1 MTTEAK
7 QKHEQRTPVDP
18 RFDFKAY
25 CERRK
30 AEAKDGGRRGPGD
43 YAFSVDKQMLA
54 ALGTLVPV
62 RMACEA
68 YLRTYKDYVRGELL
82 GSAVRVGPSQFPD
95 LFKLVSA
102 CAAKLT
108 IPIPEVFVIQNP
120 VINAFT
126 YGTNEDSF
134 IVVHSATIDHLTEP
148 ELLFIIGHECGHIH
162 NEHVTYYS
170 LARDLARI
178 GSLLMAWMMQPVT
191 LSLAAWARRS
201 EVTADRAGLLCC
213 QRPEAAKHALIKA
226 ALGSQKLYE
235 QIDVDEFLGQV
246 GKIKKTIG
254 RFAELFQSH
263 PYLPKRVQ
271 ALELFERSVLYVGED
286 EEKNFPGKVMT
297 AAEPDQRVADIIKVL
312 G

>member
-1 MTTEAK
+1 MT
-7 QKHEQRTPVDP
+7 D

-25 CERRK
+25 VKRRK
-30 AEAKDGGRRGPGD
+30 SEAKDGGKRGPGE
-43 YAFSVDKQMLA
+43 YAYSADKQMLA

-68 YLRTYKDYVRGELL
+68 YLRTYKDYWRGQLL
-82 GSAVRVGPSQFPD
+82 GGSVRVGPNQFPS
-95 LFKLVSA
+95 LFKLVSR
-102 CAAKLT
+102 CASTLG
-108 IPIPEVFVIQNP
+108 IPIPEVFVKQDP

-134 IVVHSATIDHLTEP
+134 IVVHSATVDHLDED
-148 ELLFIIGHECGHIH
+148 ELLNIIGHECGHIH

-170 LARDLARI
+170 LARDLAQI
-178 GSLLMAWMMQPVT
+178 GSMLMSWVIQPVT
-191 LSLAAWARRS
+191 LSLDAWSRRS
-201 EVTADRAGLLCC
+201 EITADRAGLLCC
-213 QRPEAAKHALIKA
+213 RSPEAAKRSLIKV

-235 QIDVDEFLGQV
+235 QVDVDEFLGQV

-254 RFAELFQSH
+254 KYGELFLSH

-271 ALELFERSVLYVGED
+271 ALELFHKSVLYQGEEAERVDGGKLLTATELD
-286 EEKNFPGKVMT
+286 EKVS
-297 AAEPDQRVADIIKVL
+297 EIVKVI